1 MVHAS
6 AVCSLKYEAL
16 GKFREHSRVALGY
29 ASSNSYASFIHSKLP
44 HASYL
49 NDYMLTY
56 EPIVTKKEKNLFQ
69 FKLSIGNLIHSLFC
83 FLLMEGWLFYVW
95 HHLKQF
101 FFFIRLIV
109 FLFCFSL
116 LVTSLAKIGLQASL
130 VACCV
135 FTIWHLSVISISFH
149 LTISPLNHSCKSWE

>member
-1 MVHAS
+1 MS
-6 AVCSLKYEAL
+6 AVCSLRYEAL

-29 ASSNSYASFIHSKLP
+29 ASSNFYASFTLSKLP

-56 EPIVTKKEKNLFQ
+56 SQLLPKKKKTFFSSSCPLETLFTVCSV
-69 FKLSIGNLIHSLFC
+69 FCWWKDDYLMFDTILNNFFFHPTNCFFC
-83 FLLMEGWLFYVW
+83 FV
-95 HHLKQF
+95 
-101 FFFIRLIV
+101 
-109 FLFCFSL
+109 FSL

-149 LTISPLNHSCKSWE
+149 LTTSPLNHSCKSWE